1 VNRRHRAREIILEV
15 LYRLEIEGCEPPEA
29 LERYQETM
37 EGKDIAPFVER
48 IINGVMEKKPE
59 LDATIDKYADKWS
72 LNRMPVIDRNILR
85 MSIYEL
91 ENEDDVPAS
100 VTINEAVELAN
111 AYSTDD
117 SGRFVNGV
125 LGHIVK
131 DTEVS
136 AT

>member
-1 VNRRHRAREIILEV
+1 LNRRHRAREIIIEV
-15 LYRLEIEGCEPPEA
+15 LYRLEIEGCEPAEA
-29 LERYQETM
+29 LERYHDSL

-48 IINGVMEKKPE
+48 MVNGVMRDKPE

-72 LNRMPVIDRNILR
+72 LNRMPVLDRNILR

-91 ENEDDVPAS
+91 KNEDDVPAS

-117 SGRFVNGV
+117 SGRFVNGI

-131 DTEVS
+131 DTEVG
-136 AT
+136 AP

>member
-1 VNRRHRAREIILEV
+1 LNRRRQAREIIIEV
-15 LYRLEIEGCEPPEA
+15 LYRLEIEGCEPPVA
-29 LERYQETM
+29 LERYKDVM
-37 EGKDIAPFVER
+37 EGKDIAPFIER
-48 IINGVMEKKPE
+48 IVVGVMREKPK
-59 LDATIDKYADKWS
+59 LDEIIDKYADKWS

-85 MSIYEL
+85 MSLYEL

-117 SGRFVNGV
+117 SGRFVNGI

-131 DTEVS
+131 DTEVGAS
-136 AT
+136 

>member
-1 VNRRHRAREIILEV
+1 MNRRRQAREIIIEV
-15 LYRLEIEGCEPPEA
+15 LYRLEIEGCEPPVA
-29 LERYQETM
+29 LERYKDVM
-37 EGKDIAPFVER
+37 EGKDIAPFIER
-48 IINGVMEKKPE
+48 IVVGVMREKPK
-59 LDATIDKYADKWS
+59 LDEIIDKYADKWS

-85 MSIYEL
+85 MSLYEL

-117 SGRFVNGV
+117 SGRFVNGI

-131 DTEVS
+131 DTEVGAS
-136 AT
+136 

>member
-1 VNRRHRAREIILEV
+1 MSRRHRAREIVLEV
-15 LYRLEIEGCEPPEA
+15 LYRLEIEACPMEEA
-29 LERYQETM
+29 LERYRDSL
-37 EGKDIAPFVER
+37 EGKDIRPFVER
-48 IINGVMEKKPE
+48 IVGGVMKEKPA
-59 LDATIDKYADKWS
+59 LDAMIDKYADKWA

-91 ENEDDVPAS
+91 ENETDVPAS

-117 SGRFVNGV
+117 SGRFVNGI

-131 DTEVS
+131 DSEVDQS
-136 AT
+136 

>member
-1 VNRRHRAREIILEV
+1 LNRRHRAREIIIEV
-15 LYRLEIEGCEPPEA
+15 LYRLEIEGCEPAVA
-29 LERYQETM
+29 LERYNDVLA
-37 EGKDIAPFVER
+37 GKDIRPFVER
-48 IINGVMEKKPE
+48 IINGVMREKPK
-59 LDATIDKYADKWS
+59 LDATIDKYADRWS
-72 LNRMPVIDRNILR
+72 LNRMPILDRNILR

-117 SGRFVNGV
+117 SGRFVNGI

-131 DTEVS
+131 DTEVG
-136 AT
+136 AK